1 MNSRGKSV
9 KLALVILSISL
20 AFFLGGGCSNEE
32 QYEAKRAKRVVRIK
46 TPPLKRDSALERE
59 AGESEK
65 KASLKDVRAPSA
77 VKTETSPPQEERPEP
92 GKAKEGEAGKSEKK
106 APFKE
111 AQAPSALKTET
122 SPPQKERPEPG
133 KAEKVGAH
141 RYKVQG
147 GDTLF
152 KIAGRKEVY
161 NDPMKW
167 PSLFRLNM
175 DKLDQMKAGEGLQHK
190 ELAQGLELRFIAP
203 SEAAENLDKLGR
215 KPWVINVMS
224 VQSPRRIGPAVI
236 ALMKKGYRVY
246 LTKARVKGKD
256 WVRVRVGFFKD
267 GPEADAVR
275 KEIMPMVNDAWLG
288 KIGNRELEKFGGY

>member
-46 TPPLKRDSALERE
+46 TPPLKKDSALESE

-77 VKTETSPPQEERPEP
+77 VKTETSPPQ
-92 GKAKEGEAGKSEKK
+92 
-106 APFKE
+106 
-111 AQAPSALKTET
+111 
-122 SPPQKERPEPG
+122 KERPEPG
-133 KAEKVGAH
+133 KAEKVGAY

-190 ELAQGLELRFIAP
+190 ELAKGLELRFIAP

-267 GPEADAVR
+267 SSEADAVR